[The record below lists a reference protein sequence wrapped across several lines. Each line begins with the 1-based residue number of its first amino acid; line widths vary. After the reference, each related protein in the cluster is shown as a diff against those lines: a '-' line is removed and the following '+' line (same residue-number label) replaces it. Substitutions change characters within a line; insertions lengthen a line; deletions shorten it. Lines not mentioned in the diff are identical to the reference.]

1 MAKGYGLTG
10 KIQGKLGSKVYRIEA
25 GEQII
30 SEYNPNKQDPKSDK
44 QVKQRSKIALAN
56 QISRQFPWEYIAGLS
71 KNRTKARNDLFGII
85 VSNTTAVMD
94 GEQKAVATCDLSALR
109 FSNGGSVLVDSFS
122 INQIAERGTR
132 CNAQLTF
139 NENAGVARYMLL
151 CLPVR
156 DAPNPQV
163 GPFEAS
169 FMGMSE
175 EVVPGTV
182 TRASAVMNYSAL
194 VTGYHVQCYAIPII
208 PNTLKK
214 RVIYNEVLQAGDNA
228 DITSEALIELA
239 RADLYGATIYLGQLV
254 F

>member
-44 QVKQRSKIALAN
+44 QVIQRSKIALAN
-56 QISRQFPWEYIAGLS
+56 QISKQFPWEYIAGLS

-85 VSNTTAVMD
+85 VNNTTAVMD

-109 FSNGGSVLVDSFS
+109 FSNGAGVLVDSFS
-122 INQIAERGTR
+122 INKIAESGTR
-132 CNAQLTF
+132 CNAQLWF
-139 NENAGVARYMLL
+139 NEDAGVARYMLL

-156 DAPNPQV
+156 DVPNPQT
-163 GPFEAS
+163 GIFESS

-194 VTGYHVQCYAIPII
+194 VTGYHVQCYAIPVV

-214 RVIYNEVLQAGDNA
+214 RVIYNNVLTAGDNA
-228 DITSEALIELA
+228 DITAEALVELA

>member
-1 MAKGYGLTG
+1 MAKGYGLSG

-30 SEYNPNKQDPKSDK
+30 SEYNPNKQDAKTDK

-56 QISRQFPWEYIAGLS
+56 QISKQFPWEYIAGLS

-85 VSNTTAVMD
+85 VNNTTAVIEAD
-94 GEQKAVATCDLSALR
+94 HKAVATCDLSALR
-109 FSNGGSVLVDSFS
+109 FSNGAGVLVDSFG
-122 INQIAERGTR
+122 INQIAQSGTR
-132 CNAQLTF
+132 CNAQIWF
-139 NENAGVARYMLL
+139 NENAGVSRYMLL

-156 DAPNPQV
+156 DEPNPQT
-163 GPFEAS
+163 GIFESS

-175 EVVPGTV
+175 EVVAGAA
-182 TRASAVMNYSAL
+182 TRASAVMNYSTL
-194 VTGYHVQCYAIPII
+194 VTGYHVQCYAIPIV

-214 RVIYNEVLQAGDNA
+214 RVIYNSVLQGGNNA
-228 DITSEALIELA
+228 IITAEALVELA
-239 RADLYGATIYLGQLV
+239 RADIYGGTIYLGQLV